1 MDNLYNDMITIE
13 KHKQIQKLLKDN
25 NVEDMQEVQAELL
38 AIYADTD
45 VDSIMSYPLTK
56 YHKLLESFY
65 NDYFTDFSKAEPAI
79 KDKYTAGDMVLVPM
93 LDFTQIT
100 VAQMMDF
107 SVLSTDPV
115 ENIEKLLAVFLIPK
129 GKKYNDGYDLLEV
142 QKAILGMSF
151 NELSPLLA
159 FFLRWFQ
166 GCRNHIQISCLEE
179 VRKQTKKIKKI
190 QKLEKRIQ
198 KRKRKIKN
206 PSNPN

>member
-1 MDNLYNDMITIE
+1 MITIE
-13 KHKQIQKLLKDN
+13 KHKQIQRVLTDGN
-25 NVEDMQEVQAELL
+25 TEDMQEVQAELL

-45 VDSIMSYPLTK
+45 IDTIMSYPLTK
-56 YHKLLESFY
+56 YHKLLEKFY
-65 NDYFTDFSKAEPAI
+65 SDYYSDFSKAEPAI

-107 SVLSTDPV
+107 SVLSTDPI
-115 ENIEKLLAVFLIPK
+115 ENIEKLLAIFLIPK
-129 GKKYNDGYDLLEV
+129 GKKYNDGYDLMEV
-142 QKAILGMSF
+142 QKAILKMDF
-151 NELSPLLA
+151 NEVSPLLA

-179 VRKQTKKIKKI
+179 VKKQMKKI
-190 QKLEKRIQ
+190 QKIQRKQ
-198 KRKRKIKN
+198 KRKLKAS

>member
-1 MDNLYNDMITIE
+1 MITIE
-13 KHKQIQKLLKDN
+13 KHKQIQRLLKEN
-25 NVEDMQEVQAELL
+25 NVEDMQAVQAELL

-45 VDSIMSYPLTK
+45 PDVIMSYPLTK
-56 YHKLLESFY
+56 YHKLLEKFY
-65 NDYFTDFSKAEPAI
+65 ADYFTDFSKAEPAI

-115 ENIEKLLAVFLIPK
+115 ENIEKLLAIFLIPK
-129 GKKYNDGYDLLEV
+129 GKKYNDGYDLMEV
-142 QKAILGMSF
+142 QKAILKMSF

-159 FFLRWFQ
+159 FFLKWFQ

-179 VRKQTKKIKKI
+179 VRKQTKKI

-198 KRKRKIKN
+198 RKQKRKAS

>member
-1 MDNLYNDMITIE
+1 MLTIE

-25 NVEDMQEVQAELL
+25 NIEDMQAVQAEWL

-45 VDSIMSYPLTK
+45 VDSIMNYPVTK
-56 YHKLLESFY
+56 YHKLLERFY
-65 NDYFTDFSKAEPAI
+65 NDYFTDFSKAEPKI

-115 ENIEKLLAVFLIPK
+115 ENIEKLLAIFLIPK

-142 QKAILGMSF
+142 QKAILKMSF

-159 FFLRWFQ
+159 FFLKWFT
-166 GCRNHIQISCLEE
+166 GCRQAIQISCLEE
-179 VRKQTKKIKKI
+179 VKKQMKKI

-198 KRKRKIKN
+198 KRKGRKAS